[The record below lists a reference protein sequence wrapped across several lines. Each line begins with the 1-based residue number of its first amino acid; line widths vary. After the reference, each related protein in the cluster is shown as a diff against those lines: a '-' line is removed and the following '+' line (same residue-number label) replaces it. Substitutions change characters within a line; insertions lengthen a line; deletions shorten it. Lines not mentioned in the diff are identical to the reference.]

1 MKKSSI
7 LFAALLVSATIL
19 GGTAAHAATTYGSN
33 GEITFIQDTDPTEP
47 GNPEEPGKP
56 VEPVDPTDPEGEPG
70 EGTAGPLSIDYASS
84 FQFGNQKISTKTE
97 TYNAQLQKYNGDTPD
112 GPNYVQVTDK
122 TGEYTGWKLT
132 VAQGSQFKQ
141 GEKELKGAKLSLK
154 NITAN
159 SINLGNN
166 EDAVAGADIELV
178 PGVTTGAPVGTA
190 EAGKGKGTWT
200 MRFGADAEEAKTSV
214 QLEVPGT
221 ANPEKGKY
229 ETELTWTLTQ
239 GPDA

>member
-1 MKKSSI
+1 MKKASI
-7 LFAALLVSATIL
+7 LIAALLVSVSVL
-19 GGTAAHAATTYGSN
+19 GGTAAHAATYGSN

-56 VEPVDPTDPEGEPG
+56 VEPVDPTDPEGPG

-97 TYNAQLQKYNGDTPD
+97 TYNAQLQKYNGETPD

-122 TGEYTGWKLT
+122 TGEYTGWNLT
-132 VAQGSQFKQ
+132 VTQGSQFKQ

-159 SINLGNN
+159 SINLGNG
-166 EDAVAGADIELV
+166 EDAIAGEDITNLV
-178 PGVTTGAPVGTA
+178 PGTASPVGSA
-190 EAGKGKGTWT
+190 ESGKGKGTWT

-229 ETELTWTLTQ
+229 DTELTWTLTQ
-239 GPDA
+239 GPTA